1 MIGQESCFCD
11 KLGKKEMT
19 SCHHGH
25 ADHQNSLKK
34 ATDVLKRH
42 DAEIGFMEIDFVNVR
57 DNFISSHDFSQTN
70 IDAGSA
76 LIDWVKLVVVKH
88 EKVLWIDLK
97 SHHDFLG
104 LFCCD
109 TRFKTDCKLL
119 FKVLSR
125 IRKIVKRR
133 IETHIWISCQDSDV
147 KDQLVHFNNN
157 SHSRN
162 RWIVVND
169 IPFVGNYLQQYIL
182 PHGWLTRMMI
192 NTFREYDFGE
202 TASVLKPHP
211 VVCIDRSFFA
221 TTQKLIDFIEDSSI
235 PLGATVLL
243 YTFEADQ
250 QPLHIEGYVIIMQY
264 DYVA

>member
-1 MIGQESCFCD
+1 
-11 KLGKKEMT
+11 MT

-25 ADHQNSLKK
+25 ADHQNNL
-34 ATDVLKRH
+34 ARAADVLKRH
-42 DAEIGFMEIDFVNVR
+42 DDEIGVIEIDFVNVR
-57 DNFISSHDFSQTN
+57 DDFISSHDFSVTN
-70 IDAGSA
+70 IKAGSS

-133 IETHIWISCQDSDV
+133 IESHVWISCQDSDV
-147 KDQLVHFNNN
+147 KDQLVRFNNN
-157 SHSRN
+157 SHSRG
-162 RWIVVND
+162 RWIIVND
-169 IPFVGNYLQQYIL
+169 IPFVGNYLQQYVL
-182 PHGWLTRMMI
+182 PLGWLTRSMTS
-192 NTFREYDFGE
+192 TFREYDFSE
-202 TASVLKPHP
+202 TTSLANPNP
-211 VVCIDRSFFA
+211 VVCIDRLFFA

-243 YTFEADQ
+243 YTFGADQ
-250 QPLHIEGYVIIMQY
+250 EPLHIEGYEIIMQY